1 MLLMEEQL
9 WILLMTIVENCSCIR
24 GFIPHESDF
33 DNLTQD
39 ILELRLDNGVIIDVG
54 WYPDHDPEGQY
65 CTHVFRDKWENQLW
79 GPVMSLRKE
88 DVEDLVQWLITIFK
102 GN

>member
-1 MLLMEEQL
+1 
-9 WILLMTIVENCSCIR
+9 MTIIENCSCIH

-39 ILELRLDNGVIIDVG
+39 LLELRLDDGVIIDVG

-65 CTHVFRDKWENQLW
+65 CICVFRDNWENQLW
-79 GPVMSLRKE
+79 GPVMSSSKE
-88 DVEDLVQWLITIFK
+88 DVEDLVQWLIAIFK